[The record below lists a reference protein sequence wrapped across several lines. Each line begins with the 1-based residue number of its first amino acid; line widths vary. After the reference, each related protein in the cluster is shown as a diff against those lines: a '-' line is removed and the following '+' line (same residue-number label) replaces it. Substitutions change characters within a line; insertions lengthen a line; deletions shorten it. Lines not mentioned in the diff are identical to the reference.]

1 MPVVRSALRLLF
13 RRALATYFRKIEVA
27 GDVPTSSTRGR
38 IFCGNHVNG
47 LVDPTLVLVMAPCDV
62 SPIGKSTLWKI
73 PGLKWLL
80 EAVDAVPIVRRRDEP
95 NKTAAQNDEVFDK
108 VKEHLARGG
117 NILIFPEGT
126 SHNEPHLLG
135 LRSGAGRMLA
145 RAEPEAKGLTFQ
157 AVALEFDAR
166 TTFRS
171 RALLFFGPVREVDA
185 LAKAGQHG
193 DELAAAITEQ
203 VRLDL
208 SELLVEGATW
218 EERVV
223 IARVAEM
230 FVTDAEPA
238 GARGKAGERSLVQ
251 WNEIGRRVEEAR
263 KALSPGDALY
273 ERLAHEVGEYF
284 EALEE
289 TGIADDQLV
298 HGGFSLHPA
307 RVARA
312 AGLLLLAPL
321 ALLGVILYFVPYQVP
336 RLATRLSRGTLDVV
350 STYKLGAGLLVHPL
364 FAAGYVAL
372 AFLYLPLPQAGLAA
386 VAILLAPFA
395 ALAWTDRS
403 SRLFGSL
410 RLLVPSS
417 RIDALRSLR
426 GGVKKTLDLARE
438 KVGA

>member
-1 MPVVRSALRLLF
+1 MKVVRTAIRLLF
-13 RRALATYFRKIEVA
+13 RRAMTIYFRDIEVI
-27 GDVPTSSTRGR
+27 GQVPARATGGR

-47 LVDPTLVLVMAPCDV
+47 LVDPTLVLVMAPCDI

-73 PGLKWLL
+73 PGLRWLL
-80 EAVDAVPIVRRRDEP
+80 EAVDAVPIVRRRDDP
-95 NKTAAQNDEVFDK
+95 TKTAAQNDEVFDK
-108 VKEHLARGG
+108 VKDHLARGG

-145 RAEPEAKGLTFQ
+145 RAQPAKPGLSFQ

-171 RALLFFGPVREVDA
+171 RALLVFGPVRDVDA
-185 LAKAGQHG
+185 IGKGG

-203 VRLDL
+203 VRQDL

-218 EERVV
+218 EERLL

-230 FVTDAEPA
+230 FVTDAD
-238 GARGKAGERSLVQ
+238 GDLGGERSLAQ

-263 KALSPGDALY
+263 KALSPGDPGY
-273 ERLAHEVGEYF
+273 ERLAREVTAYYA
-284 EALEE
+284 ALER

-298 HGGFSLHPA
+298 HGGFTLHPA

-312 AGLLLLAPL
+312 LALLLTSPL
-321 ALLGVILYFVPYQVP
+321 ALVGAILYFVPYQIP
-336 RLATRLSRGTLDVV
+336 RLALRVSRGTEDVV
-350 STYKLGAGLLVHPL
+350 STYKLGAGLVVHPL
-364 FAAGYVAL
+364 FAAAYATLAFVYLPPQLAAL
-372 AFLYLPLPQAGLAA
+372 AAG
-386 VAILLAPFA
+386 VVVLAPFA

-403 SRLFGSL
+403 SRLFGSI
-410 RLLVPSS
+410 RLLVPSA
-417 RIDALRSLR
+417 RILALRR
-426 GGVKKTLDLARE
+426 MRAGAKKTLDEARAKIE
-438 KVGA
+438 A